1 MYADY
6 SAQQPTALWNSV
18 RGVWEKP
25 TVNLFCAHS
34 ELFSEAWPTSGMM
47 LDGQVYGLPMQAL
60 PTVGLESS
68 LLPTLKARDAQA
80 EGYEAGLRRATPQV
94 GTIVKGIAECDERVS
109 LPTPRNRDYKSGHVT
124 VKNAQAR
131 IDRGYGLD
139 VSEAIALMHV
149 PEEAMLRTPSVTD
162 STGGAI
168 SEDQARE
175 RGRMVK
181 TADQVAQLA
190 FQNGLKVSP
199 AIEQSLLPTPN
210 TMEHREI
217 KTKEQ
222 IAELKKRSPGG
233 YRNLREEIVNELLP
247 TPAVGHIRN
256 HDEPV
261 EDYLERRE
269 KFENGEYKGMPGAS
283 LGVAVRMEV
292 LPTPTTRDHKD
303 GTAPHERNGEVQV
316 DTVARAIFNSGEVLL
331 GTPRATASESSAT
344 QVEAGAPK
352 ARIEDQVL
360 ATNWGKFEPAIRR
373 WEQVLGRPAP
383 EPTKPDGKDG
393 AHRLSSRFTEW
404 MMGLPDGWITDCGL
418 SRNDELK
425 ACGNG
430 VVPQQAFLA
439 LTMLL
444 GEKDAR

>member
-1 MYADY
+1 
-6 SAQQPTALWNSV
+6 
-18 RGVWEKP
+18 
-25 TVNLFCAHS
+25 
-34 ELFSEAWPTSGMM
+34 
-47 LDGQVYGLPMQAL
+47 MQAL

-94 GTIVKGIAECDERVS
+94 GTIVKGIAEGDERVS
-109 LPTPRNRDYKSGHVT
+109 LPTPTTMDAKASNTPEV
-124 VKNAQAR
+124 
-131 IDRGYGLD
+131 IDKFLNEGRQTCLTYEL
-139 VSEAIALMHV
+139 
-149 PEEAMLRTPSVTD
+149 LRTPSVTD

-331 GTPRATASESSAT
+331 PTTTASDWKGANNSGSDSAST
-344 QVEAGAPK
+344 KSVSTV
-352 ARIEDQVL
+352 ITNL
-360 ATNWGKFEPAIRR
+360 TNWGKFEPAIRR